1 MTKKETIF
9 KHWRDLN
16 IDASVGIC
24 NETGWCFGFFCN
36 GIDDIKE
43 VYGDGIVELI
53 DFQIGHDGL
62 GEFRPK
68 SLRGIED
75 NNGWIK
81 IEKVEDLPTNG
92 IYQVIHRD
100 SGKIIICPI
109 CNLLNDLKH
118 LQYIVEQFSH
128 YKPIEEEK
136 KPLY

>member
-9 KHWRDLN
+9 KHWEALN
-16 IDASVGIC
+16 IASPFGIC
-24 NETGWCFGFFCN
+24 IETGWYFGIFCD

-43 VYGDGIVELI
+43 LYGDSILELM
-53 DFQIGHDGL
+53 DFEIEHDGL
-62 GEFRPK
+62 GKFRPK

-109 CNLLNDLKH
+109 WNLLNDLKH

>member
-9 KHWRDLN
+9 KHWADLN
-16 IDASVGIC
+16 IASPFGIC
-24 NETGWCFGFFCN
+24 TNTGWYCGFFCN

-43 VYGDGIVELI
+43 IYGDSILELM
-53 DFQIGHDGL
+53 DFEIEHDGL
-62 GEFRPK
+62 GKFRPK

-81 IEKVEDLPTNG
+81 IERVEDLPTNG
-92 IYQVIHRD
+92 SYKVILRD
-100 SGKIIICPI
+100 SGAITTLDFTLQQIF
-109 CNLLNDLKH
+109 NDLR
-118 LQYIVEQFSH
+118 YIVELYSH